1 MDCFDINRLI
11 QTLNPVQKEIVMA
24 PERPTLVLAGAGS
37 GKTRVL
43 TTRIAYLA
51 AKGVNPRGVLAITF
65 TNKAAREMRERLT
78 DMLGIGV
85 GGEVTASTF
94 HSFGLWFLRSFA
106 GLRPGILDD
115 ADQTRL
121 LKKLVGAANVQDKRI
136 DSGLIAQVLAK
147 MKDSMLTFEQA
158 IESINP
164 FLAKTRGLALFEVIK
179 AYEAYLKKENLAD
192 FGDLLLRPVRLLEQD
207 PGILE
212 QARRRFSH
220 VFVDEFQDINFTQYR
235 LLKLLCQPN
244 RPLFAVGDDD
254 QSIYGWRGANLASI
268 LRFEEDF
275 SEPQVFRLEQNYRST
290 RVILE
295 AANGVIKKNN
305 FRRGKTLWTENTKGS
320 PIQLIEASNEFEEGR
335 MAAEAIQRLI
345 SDGKDPGDIAILYR
359 TNAQSRALEEALL
372 GVGIPYLILG
382 GVKFYQ
388 RREIKDLLAYLKFLA
403 NPCDTLSLYRLA
415 QNPPKGIGEVTLQ
428 KLSDLKERVGHD
440 YLTLLTTE
448 MLLSPLKSQAKK
460 LLALGKKLQ
469 EMNEGIKNASSLSD
483 GLLCVVNE
491 SGLEAALLS
500 KPERE
505 AKERVENLY
514 EMVAL
519 ARSLEATQGTM
530 ELQDYLD
537 HVSLMTDLDQAGSR
551 TGQVL
556 LMTLHQAK
564 GLEFPFVF
572 LVGLEDSL
580 LPHSLCRDLPNQI
593 EEERR
598 LFYVGVTRAKERL
611 FLSLCRYRFGPMG
624 KEPREPSPFL
634 GDIPRE
640 LIERVSSPNEG
651 WLSSIVGSSQFSRQT
666 HRG

>member
-1 MDCFDINRLI
+1 MDCFDIDGLI
-11 QTLNPVQKEIVMA
+11 RTLNQAQKEIVMA
-24 PERPTLVLAGAGS
+24 SERPTLILAGAGS

-43 TTRIAYLA
+43 TTRIAYLV
-51 AKGVNPRGVLAITF
+51 AKGIHPKNILAITF
-65 TNKAAREMRERLT
+65 TNKAAKEMRERLAS
-78 DMLGIGV
+78 MLGYGA
-85 GGEVTASTF
+85 GGAVMASTF

-106 GLRPGILDD
+106 GMRPGVLDD
-115 ADQTRL
+115 ADQARL
-121 LKKLVGAANVQDKRI
+121 LKRVLGTANVQDKRI
-136 DSGLIAQVLAK
+136 DSRLIAQVLAK
-147 MKDSMLTFEQA
+147 MKDSMLSFEQA
-158 IESINP
+158 IDCINP
-164 FLAKTRGLALFEVIK
+164 FLAKTRGLVLYEILE

-192 FGDLLLRPVRLLEQD
+192 FGDLLIRPVKLLEED
-207 PGILE
+207 PE
-212 QARRRFSH
+212 VYKEARRRFSH
-220 VFVDEFQDINFTQYR
+220 VFVDEFQDINVTQYR
-235 LLKLLCQPN
+235 LLKLLCQPD

-254 QSIYGWRGANLASI
+254 QSIYGWRGASLASI

-295 AANGVIKKNN
+295 AANGVIKKNSL
-305 FRRGKTLWTENTKGS
+305 RHDKTLWTENAKGS

-335 MAAEAIQRLI
+335 MAAEAIQRLLK
-345 SDGKDPGDIAILYR
+345 DGTNPGDIAILYR

-372 GVGIPYLILG
+372 SVGVPYLILG

-388 RREIKDLLAYLKFLA
+388 RKEIKDLLAYLKFLA
-403 NPCDTLSLYRLA
+403 NPFDTLSLYRLA
-415 QNPPKGIGEVTLQ
+415 QNPSKGIGEVTLR
-428 KLSDLKERVGHD
+428 KLSDMKEQLGHD
-440 YLTLLTTE
+440 YLTLMTSEKSLA
-448 MLLSPLKSQAKK
+448 PLKSQSKK
-460 LLALGKKLQ
+460 LLALGKQLL
-469 EMNEGIKNASSLSD
+469 EMSEELKKASSLSE
-483 GLLCVVNE
+483 GILWVTNA
-491 SGLEAALLS
+491 SGLEDVLLS

-514 EMVAL
+514 ELITL
-519 ARSLEATQGTM
+519 ARSLEATRETM

-537 HVSLMTDLDQAGSR
+537 HVALMTDLDQAGSR

-580 LPHSLCRDLPNQI
+580 LPHSLCRDLPSQI

-611 FLSLCRYRFGPMG
+611 FLSLCRYRFGPLG

-634 GDIPRE
+634 GDIPSE
-640 LIERVSSPNEG
+640 LMERVSSPGGG
-651 WLSSIVGSSQFSRQT
+651 WLASLVGKSQFSRPT
-666 HRG
+666 YRG

>member
-1 MDCFDINRLI
+1 
-11 QTLNPVQKEIVMA
+11 
-24 PERPTLVLAGAGS
+24 
-37 GKTRVL
+37 
-43 TTRIAYLA
+43 
-51 AKGVNPRGVLAITF
+51 
-65 TNKAAREMRERLT
+65 
-78 DMLGIGV
+78 
-85 GGEVTASTF
+85 
-94 HSFGLWFLRSFA
+94 
-106 GLRPGILDD
+106 
-115 ADQTRL
+115 
-121 LKKLVGAANVQDKRI
+121 
-136 DSGLIAQVLAK
+136 
-147 MKDSMLTFEQA
+147 
-158 IESINP
+158 
-164 FLAKTRGLALFEVIK
+164 
-179 AYEAYLKKENLAD
+179 
-192 FGDLLLRPVRLLEQD
+192 
-207 PGILE
+207 
-212 QARRRFSH
+212 
-220 VFVDEFQDINFTQYR
+220 
-235 LLKLLCQPN
+235 
-244 RPLFAVGDDD
+244 
-254 QSIYGWRGANLASI
+254 
-268 LRFEEDF
+268 
-275 SEPQVFRLEQNYRST
+275 VFRLEQNYRST

-305 FRRGKTLWTENTKGS
+305 LRRDKTLWTENAKGS

-335 MAAEAIQRLI
+335 MAAEATKRLI
-345 SDGKDPGDIAILYR
+345 NDGKNPGEIAILYR

-372 GVGIPYLILG
+372 GLGIPYLILG

-428 KLSDLKERVGHD
+428 KLSDLKEQLSHD

-448 MLLSPLKSQAKK
+448 MLLAPMKSQAKK

-469 EMNEGIKNASSLSD
+469 EMDEGIKNASSLSD
-483 GLLCVVNE
+483 GLLCVINE

-514 EMVAL
+514 EMVSL

-580 LPHSLCRDLPNQI
+580 LPHSLCRDLPSQI

-634 GDIPRE
+634 EDIPRE
-640 LIERVSSPNEG
+640 LMERVSSPNEG
-651 WLSSIVGSSQFSRQT
+651 WLSSLVGSSHFSRQT
-666 HRG
+666 YRG

>member
-11 QTLNPVQKEIVMA
+11 QTLNPAQKEIVMA

-43 TTRIAYLA
+43 TTRIAYLT
-51 AKGVNPRGVLAITF
+51 AKGVNPRSVLAITF
-65 TNKAAREMRERLT
+65 TNKAAREMRERLS

-85 GGEVTASTF
+85 GGEVMASTF

-121 LKKLVGAANVQDKRI
+121 LKRLIVAANVQDKRI

-164 FLAKTRGLALFEVIK
+164 FLAKTRGLVLFEILK
-179 AYEAYLKKENLAD
+179 AYEAYLEKENLAD

-212 QARRRFSH
+212 EARRRFSH

-235 LLKLLCQPN
+235 LLKLLCQPD

-275 SEPQVFRLEQNYRST
+275 SDPQVFRLEQNYRST

-305 FRRGKTLWTENTKGS
+305 LRRDKTLWTENAKGS

-335 MAAEAIQRLI
+335 MAAEAIKRLI
-345 SDGKDPGDIAILYR
+345 NDGKNPGEIAILYR

-372 GVGIPYLILG
+372 GLGIPYLILG
-382 GVKFYQ
+382 GVNFTKEG
-388 RREIKDLLAYLKFLA
+388 RLK
-403 NPCDTLSLYRLA
+403 TSL
-415 QNPPKGIGEVTLQ
+415 PT
-428 KLSDLKERVGHD
+428 
-440 YLTLLTTE
+440 
-448 MLLSPLKSQAKK
+448 
-460 LLALGKKLQ
+460 
-469 EMNEGIKNASSLSD
+469 
-483 GLLCVVNE
+483 
-491 SGLEAALLS
+491 
-500 KPERE
+500 
-505 AKERVENLY
+505 
-514 EMVAL
+514 
-519 ARSLEATQGTM
+519 
-530 ELQDYLD
+530 
-537 HVSLMTDLDQAGSR
+537 
-551 TGQVL
+551 
-556 LMTLHQAK
+556 
-564 GLEFPFVF
+564 
-572 LVGLEDSL
+572 
-580 LPHSLCRDLPNQI
+580 
-593 EEERR
+593 
-598 LFYVGVTRAKERL
+598 
-611 FLSLCRYRFGPMG
+611 
-624 KEPREPSPFL
+624 
-634 GDIPRE
+634 
-640 LIERVSSPNEG
+640 
-651 WLSSIVGSSQFSRQT
+651 
-666 HRG
+666 